1 MLQITSSFPES
12 IPVTPSHS
20 SDSVITAV
28 DRSHTIYTLKDLS
41 LDRVSPSVTSVT
53 EFELDSLTQ
62 PDLAQIT
69 SKLETL
75 FRAHYSAQAS
85 RPLRIAGVIGS
96 ADRGCRAYARQIA
109 KHCETLGVI
118 FERHELGVQSSQWAA
133 QAKAAVSKEVMQLR
147 KFEEAKS
154 VIKALNGSDVDG
166 MIVFTPIF
174 GGELVSNLLPY
185 TPLFPHLSFPRRK
198 LMYRMSR

>member
-1 MLQITSSFPES
+1 
-12 IPVTPSHS
+12 
-20 SDSVITAV
+20 
-28 DRSHTIYTLKDLS
+28 
-41 LDRVSPSVTSVT
+41 
-53 EFELDSLTQ
+53 
-62 PDLAQIT
+62 
-69 SKLETL
+69 
-75 FRAHYSAQAS
+75 
-85 RPLRIAGVIGS
+85 
-96 ADRGCRAYARQIA
+96 
-109 KHCETLGVI
+109 
-118 FERHELGVQSSQWAA
+118 
-133 QAKAAVSKEVMQLR
+133 VSKEVMQLR